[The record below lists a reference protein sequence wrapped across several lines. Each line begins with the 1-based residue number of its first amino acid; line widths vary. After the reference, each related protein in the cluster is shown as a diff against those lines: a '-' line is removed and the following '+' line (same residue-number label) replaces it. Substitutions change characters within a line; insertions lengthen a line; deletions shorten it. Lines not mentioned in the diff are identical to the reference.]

1 MIPKELLAALR
12 QIQIHTA
19 RLANENLSGNYTS
32 SFKGQGLAFREVRQY
47 QAGDDIRSIDWNV
60 SARMNETFVKV
71 FVEER
76 EMTVMLVVD
85 LSRSERFGT
94 RRADKARVASEIA
107 ALVAFSAI
115 RNGDRVGLIL
125 ATDHVERIV
134 PPKRGDKHVMRVVR
148 EILGFTPPEH
158 EPARAP
164 ELADAKVK
172 RPLGG
177 ATDLKTALES
187 LVHVARRRS
196 VVFVVSDFF
205 AEGYERA
212 LSFAAAKHDL
222 IPVVLTDPRD
232 VDLPDVGLA
241 TFEDLETG
249 EAMVVDTSDA
259 RVRAAY
265 AHEMKALADRRRAQF
280 LKLGLDAVTVRTDGS
295 YVKPLRDLFARRAK
309 RKASR

>member
-115 RNGDRVGLIL
+115 RCPTATIDAINLIFLCRPTVGADLVS
-125 ATDHVERIV
+125 APV
-134 PPKRGDKHVMRVVR
+134 P
-148 EILGFTPPEH
+148 E
-158 EPARAP
+158 
-164 ELADAKVK
+164 DA
-172 RPLGG
+172 L
-177 ATDLKTALES
+177 
-187 LVHVARRRS
+187 
-196 VVFVVSDFF
+196 
-205 AEGYERA
+205 
-212 LSFAAAKHDL
+212 
-222 IPVVLTDPRD
+222 
-232 VDLPDVGLA
+232 
-241 TFEDLETG
+241 
-249 EAMVVDTSDA
+249 
-259 RVRAAY
+259 
-265 AHEMKALADRRRAQF
+265 
-280 LKLGLDAVTVRTDGS
+280 
-295 YVKPLRDLFARRAK
+295 
-309 RKASR
+309 